1 MEAVYGWLHARRR
14 WTSIETPPGI
24 ELAEGTWAPY
34 FEIPHG
40 FRATVEVELTD
51 TVDVAASWRMASGR
65 PFTPVDGARLTDE
78 GYLLPV
84 WGAINSARTPRY
96 ERLDLNFSV
105 LGPFGRE
112 GLILFAG
119 VTNLLGRHNVLDY
132 AWSPDYTERRPVT
145 SAMPRAIYFGSTV
158 LLR

>member
-1 MEAVYGWLHARRR
+1 M
-14 WTSIETPPGI
+14 
-24 ELAEGTWAPY
+24 
-34 FEIPHG
+34 
-40 FRATVEVELTD
+40 
-51 TVDVAASWRMASGR
+51 
-65 PFTPVDGARLTDE
+65 DGARLTD
-78 GYLLPV
+78 GGHVPV
-84 WGAINSARTPRY
+84 WGAVNSVRTPRY
-96 ERLDLNFSV
+96 ERLDVNLSV

-132 AWSPDYTERRPVT
+132 AWSPDFTERRPVT

>member
-1 MEAVYGWLHARRR
+1 MAA
-14 WTSIETPPGI
+14 
-24 ELAEGTWAPY
+24 TW
-34 FEIPHG
+34 
-40 FRATVEVELTD
+40 RT
-51 TVDVAASWRMASGR
+51 ASGR
-65 PFTPVDGARLTDE
+65 PFTPVDGGRLTDE
-78 GYLLPV
+78 GHLLPV
-84 WGAINSARTPRY
+84 WGGPINSARTPRY
-96 ERLDLNFSV
+96 ERLDVSFSV

-145 SAMPRAIYFGSTV
+145 SAMPRAVYFGSTV